1 MMTEKKRLVIIDGNS
16 LLYRAFFAMRY
27 LSTASGQPTNAVYS
41 LTMMLLKLFEEKP
54 DYIAVAFDTPKPTF
68 RHEEYEEYKAHRK
81 APPDAL
87 IEQSPV
93 ARELIRAFNVPVI
106 EVPGYEADDIIGAVA
121 KDATARGW
129 ETTIVTGDLD
139 TLQLVDDHVTVMTTV
154 KGVTDTVEYDTEAVK
169 DRFGLAPCHMVDYKA
184 LKGDPSDNIP
194 GVAGIGDKT
203 AVTLLLEYGTL
214 ENLLEHVND
223 LPEGKV
229 KKALLENEDM
239 ARLSKRLAT
248 IVTDLPEK
256 LDLEQYAR
264 KEPDVDA
271 LRDLFVR
278 LEFKTMLKRLPE
290 VGQAEGKAAPEEK
303 VALGACRR
311 IENSADLKQL
321 IDSLKSEGGFAMQ
334 CHTANGKSI
343 DAEIIGV
350 SFSKGVGDTTYV
362 QVTDPAKRA
371 NSSLELGFDGPF
383 QADLSVFKEIFES
396 EDIKKFCHDSKL
408 NHAALALRGVQ
419 LKGVTFDS
427 MLGAYLLDS
436 SRGSFDIG
444 DVAFE
449 QLSLELPGVTSKK
462 EGEIADSVLICGE
475 AEAIYRVRQPIEM
488 RLEENDLMKLYRD
501 VELPLAAILAEMELT
516 GVAVDV
522 EQLGTLSITLDAD
535 IRQVAQQIYD
545 QAGEEFNIGSPKQ
558 LQVILFEKL
567 GLQASKKTKTG
578 YSTSASA
585 LEELA
590 VDYPIVADILRYRE
604 LTKIK
609 STYADSL
616 PKLINPRTGRIHTSL
631 NQAVTATGRL
641 SSSDPNLQNIPIRS
655 ELGREIRKAFIAS
668 NDNLLISADY
678 SQIELR
684 ILAHITGDK
693 GLVEAFEK
701 DEDIHTATACTLFSV
716 AAGDVT
722 PEMRRRAK
730 TVNFA
735 VIYGMADFTLSRALG
750 VPLKE
755 AHDFIETYFTRFPGV
770 KIFTEETKELA
781 REQGYVTTLMGRRRY
796 MQDINNANRNIRQF
810 AERAAVNMPIQGTA
824 ADIMKIAMIRVHD
837 ALKEAGLQSKMLLQV
852 HDELLLEVPPS
863 ELDRVCNLVREGME
877 GAVDLR
883 VPLRADVKSGK
894 NWSEMTVERE
904 EELPIDIE

>member
-1 MMTEKKRLVIIDGNS
+1 MAEKKRMVIIDGNS

-68 RHEEYEEYKAHRK
+68 RHEEYEEYKGHRK
-81 APPDAL
+81 PPPDAL
-87 IEQSPV
+87 IEQSPI
-93 ARELIRAFNVPVI
+93 ARELIKAFNVPVI

-121 KDATARGW
+121 KDATSHGW

-139 TLQLVDDHVTVMTTV
+139 ALQLVDDHVTVLTTV
-154 KGVTDTVEYDTEAVK
+154 KGVTDTVEYDSEAVK
-169 DRFGLAPCHMVDYKA
+169 QRYGLSPKQMIDFKA

-203 AVTLLLEYGTL
+203 AVTLLHEYGTL

-229 KKALLENEDM
+229 KRALLENEEM
-239 ARLSKRLAT
+239 ARLSKRLVT

-264 KEPDVDA
+264 REPDVDA

-290 VGQAEGKAAPEEK
+290 VGLAEGKAAPEER
-303 VALGACRR
+303 VALGACRQ
-311 IENSADLKQL
+311 IENPTDLKQF
-321 IDSLKSEGGFAMQ
+321 IDSLKAEGSFAMQ

-343 DAEIIGV
+343 DAEIIGI
-350 SFSKGVGDTTYV
+350 SFSKGVGDTVYV
-362 QVTDPAKRA
+362 QVIDPTKRV

-383 QADLSVFKEIFES
+383 QADLSVFKEILES

-408 NHAALALRGVQ
+408 NRAALALRGMH

-436 SRGSFDIG
+436 SRGSFEIG

-449 QLSLELPGVTSKK
+449 QLSLELPGVTSKQN
-462 EGEIADSVLICGE
+462 GEIADSVLICGE
-475 AEAIYRVRQPIEM
+475 AEAIYRVRQPIEA
-488 RLEENDLMKLYRD
+488 RLEENGLMELYRD

-522 EQLGTLSITLDAD
+522 EQLGNLSITLDVD
-535 IRQVAQQIYD
+535 IREVARKIYD

-590 VDYPIVADILRYRE
+590 VDYPIVADILHYRE

-609 STYADSL
+609 STYSDSL

-668 NDNLLISADY
+668 NDNLLVSADY

-684 ILAHITGDK
+684 ILAHVTGDK

-716 AAGDVT
+716 SAEDVT

-755 AHDFIETYFTRFPGV
+755 AHDFIETYFARFPGV
-770 KIFTEETKELA
+770 RTFTEETKELA

-837 ALKEAGLQSKMLLQV
+837 ALNKANLQSRMLLQV

-863 ELDRVCNLVREGME
+863 ELDQVCNLVREGME
-877 GAVDLR
+877 GAVKLA

-894 NWSEMTVERE
+894 NWSEMTAERE
-904 EELPIDIE
+904 EELPIDI